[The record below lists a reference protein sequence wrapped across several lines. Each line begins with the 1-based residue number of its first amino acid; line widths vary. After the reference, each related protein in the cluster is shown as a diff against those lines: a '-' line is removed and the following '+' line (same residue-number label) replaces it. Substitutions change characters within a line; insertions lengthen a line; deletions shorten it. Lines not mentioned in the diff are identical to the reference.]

1 MLHLA
6 GEVTRRPE
14 NVLAR
19 DDVSGRRKRTDRWVG
34 DRARYA
40 KLNFEKAHARC
51 AKLYQRTSVFFRAP
65 LFRNKIRLINGR
77 SRDNCLLAKTD
88 AKLAL

>member
-6 GEVTRRPE
+6 GEVTRRPK
-14 NVLAR
+14 NVLVG
-19 DDVSGRRKRTDRWVG
+19 DDVSGRRKQIVCVG

-51 AKLYQRTSVFFRAP
+51 AKLYQRAFVFFRAHP
-65 LFRNKIRLINGR
+65 RNKIRLISGR

-88 AKLAL
+88 GKLAL